1 MSTGG
6 LNCHLAGSHDIK
18 IPRKSRFN
26 FVYFRK
32 ILVYALC
39 KRQCILTYFTKN
51 SAKSVTCSASFF
63 QRSLKIIL
71 HIAFSSKKADI
82 DGV

>member
-6 LNCHLAGSHDIK
+6 LNCHLAGSHIK
-18 IPRKSRFN
+18 IPRKSPFN

-51 SAKSVTCSASFF
+51 SAKSVTCSACFF

-71 HIAFSSKKADI
+71 HSAFPSKKADKYI
-82 DGV
+82 